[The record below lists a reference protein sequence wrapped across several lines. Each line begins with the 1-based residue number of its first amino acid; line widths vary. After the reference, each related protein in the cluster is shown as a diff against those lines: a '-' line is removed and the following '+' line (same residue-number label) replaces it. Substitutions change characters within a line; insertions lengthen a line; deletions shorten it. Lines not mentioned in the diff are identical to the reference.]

1 MKYRFILML
10 LLLIGGIT
18 YAQIEVNGVVK
29 DEKTNTP
36 LEEVRIQLKP
46 ISNKGAGYW
55 TGTMTKENGKYRVS
69 TTMSLPAV
77 ISYQKQGCGKKSIKI
92 KKGDEVP
99 QEVFLDCT
107 DEAIKAIIIEQ
118 TLDTDGDGLVDKN
131 DKCPKEFGT
140 EENEGCPEDNTSKK
154 NFIEEKDDLGYE
166 NDTKKEEYIKSD
178 IEKIIASSI
187 YFELNQSSINP
198 AEKSKLNDIKNLLN
212 TYSEIKIN
220 IVGYASS
227 DGPSEYNMLLS
238 EKRANMVKMTLIN
251 LGVNSSR
258 LKVTFSGENNPNYS
272 NLSNEGKSK
281 NRRVEISVQ

>member
-258 LKVTFSGENNPNYS
+258 LKVTFSGENNPTYS